1 MSHSEAE
8 GLRIRKR
15 HATNARIAAS
25 AARLAARQGLA
36 GTTVDQIA
44 EDAQVGRSTFFRYF
58 DGKENAVAE
67 GVAGPWLTAITDAI
81 ARQPARLGPLEAVV
95 AAFAE
100 LADTLPA
107 DRERLRDLA
116 RLTRTSTTLK
126 AWTLQAYQR
135 YENSI
140 AELIAPRV
148 PGLAEH
154 DPRPRLLA
162 AYVMAAVRVSL
173 DDWMQHGG
181 SLAARIRTALTALSV
196 DLPSVG
202 SASVDPG

>member
-1 MSHSEAE
+1 MSHSEPE

-25 AARLAARQGLA
+25 AARLASRQGLA
-36 GTTVDQIA
+36 ATTVDQIA

-67 GVAGPWLTAITDAI
+67 GVTGPWLTMITDAL
-81 ARQPARLGPLEAVV
+81 ARQPADLGALDAVI
-95 AAFAE
+95 AAFGE
-100 LADTLPA
+100 LADILPP
-107 DRERLRDLA
+107 DRAQLSDLA

-126 AWTLQAYQR
+126 AWTLQTYQR
-135 YENSI
+135 YETAI
-140 AELIAPRV
+140 ADLIAPRV

-162 AYVMAAVRVSL
+162 AYVMASVRISL

-181 SLAARIRTALTALSV
+181 SLPDRIRAALTALSV
-196 DLPSVG
+196 GPE
-202 SASVDPG
+202 